1 INKTSS
7 TTTTKTVL
15 TAGRRRKRAQQ
26 TTTNSRTPSPDTYID
41 LTVDSPV
48 FSRQRKQSSTNK
60 SNPTSNNIGI
70 LDNTIII
77 DDSDTSPASRPPRPV
92 RLKRINQSASNSGS
106 SVGGS
111 TVTATTSDTATGFS
125 TDIASTVPDV
135 IELKDHDAV
144 KNEIEKCKTKSAEPA
159 SAVLCPICFEEL
171 LNTSLKA
178 MSTKCGHIFCENCIV
193 SFLSSKKKCP
203 VCMAPVTRKG
213 CIRLHL

>member
-1 INKTSS
+1 M
-7 TTTTKTVL
+7 
-15 TAGRRRKRAQQ
+15 
-26 TTTNSRTPSPDTYID
+26 
-41 LTVDSPV
+41 
-48 FSRQRKQSSTNK
+48 
-60 SNPTSNNIGI
+60 
-70 LDNTIII
+70 
-77 DDSDTSPASRPPRPV
+77 
-92 RLKRINQSASNSGS
+92 KRINRSTSNSGS

-111 TVTATTSDTATGFS
+111 AATATTSGTATTGSS

-144 KNEIEKCKTKSAEPA
+144 NNGAEKCKTKSAEPA